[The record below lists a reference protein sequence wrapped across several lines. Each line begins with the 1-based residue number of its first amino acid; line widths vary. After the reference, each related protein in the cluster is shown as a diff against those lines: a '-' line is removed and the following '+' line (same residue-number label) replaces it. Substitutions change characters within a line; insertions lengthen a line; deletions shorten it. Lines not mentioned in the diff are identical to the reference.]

1 MITFQDKVSLNTDPS
16 IPEINKITDQNINDL
31 KAGVNTNE
39 TNISNIKSAMAYS
52 TTEIKTGKTWVDG
65 KPIYRKTLT
74 GNTGS
79 ARVNAQ
85 YTILTDDNIDIITNA
100 EGVCKN
106 KTASSKAYI
115 LSFSDTMAL
124 VYDTAGSNINK
135 LVLFMNNSSAATF
148 DYWITI
154 EYTKTTDV
162 AS

>member
-1 MITFQDKVSLNTDPS
+1 MKYNDNGIWKDLTVKVSDTLPIGTELDFDGEVSDIPDGWQQTTD
-16 IPEINKITDQNINDL
+16 
-31 KAGVNTNE
+31 VNT
-39 TNISNIKSAMAYS
+39 YS
-52 TTEIKTGKTWVDG
+52 TNEIKTGKTWVDG

-106 KTASSKAYI
+106 KTAPSKAYI

-154 EYTKTTDV
+154 EYTKQADQGGN
-162 AS
+162 